1 MRRATPRVS
10 VVMPVRDGG
19 RYLREAI
26 DSILA
31 QRFTDF
37 EVLIVDDGSA
47 DESATIVATYRD
59 ARIRQ
64 ERIARQGFAAALN
77 RGIELARGEYLVRM
91 DCDDVS
97 DPDRIGAQVRFMDR
111 HPRVGAAGTF
121 VRARSPDG
129 TVQQWRFPTDPEQ
142 LRVALLF
149 EPSIAHPSAILRR
162 AWFERHA
169 LRYEAEYTPV
179 EDWDLWRRAA
189 RHFPLSNLPRFL
201 LDYRVHAERMSR
213 VHEAEQRREGLR
225 IQGQELAAFGLQD
238 HPLRGV
244 HVRVSHGSFDC
255 AGRDARFVGDVV
267 AWFEALRTANASR
280 SVFSGEAMD
289 AILAD
294 RLLLVLHANRHLRGQ
309 VLRTLSGSSWVR
321 RAQPLGSLAL
331 LLKTV
336 LPLSAAGAAT

>member
-1 MRRATPRVS
+1 
-10 VVMPVRDGG
+10 MPVRDGE
-19 RYLREAI
+19 RYLRDAI

-37 EVLIVDDGSA
+37 ELLVVDDGSA
-47 DESATIVATYRD
+47 DESAAIVAAYRD

-64 ERIARQGFAAALN
+64 ERLARQGLAAALN

-97 DPDRIGAQVRFMDR
+97 DPDRVGAQVLFMDR
-111 HPRVGAAGTF
+111 HSSVGAAGTF
-121 VRARSPDG
+121 VRARFPDG
-129 TVQQWRFPTDPEQ
+129 TIQQWRFPTDPEE

-162 AWFERHA
+162 AWFERHG
-169 LRYEAEYTPV
+169 LRYDTQYVRV

-189 RHFPLSNLPRFL
+189 RHFSMSNLPRFL

-225 IQGQELAAFGLQD
+225 IQGEELTALGLQD
-238 HPLRGV
+238 HPLRDV
-244 HVRVSHGSFDC
+244 HARVSHGSLDC
-255 AGRDARFVGDVV
+255 AGRDERFVGDVL
-267 AWFEALRTANASR
+267 AWFEALRTANAR
-280 SVFSGEAMD
+280 RDAFSGEAMD

-294 RLLLVLHANRHLRGQ
+294 RLLLVLHANRHLRRQ
-309 VLRTLSGSSWVR
+309 VLRTLSGLGWVR

-331 LLKTV
+331 LMKTA
-336 LPLSAAGAAT
+336 LPFSASGAAP

>member
-1 MRRATPRVS
+1 
-10 VVMPVRDGG
+10 MPVRDGE
-19 RYLREAI
+19 RYLRDAI

-37 EVLIVDDGSA
+37 ELLIVDDGSA
-47 DESATIVATYRD
+47 DDSAAIVAAYRD
-59 ARIRQ
+59 ARIRP

-77 RGIELARGEYLVRM
+77 HGIGLARGEYLVRM

-97 DPDRIGAQVRFMDR
+97 DPDRVGAQVLFMDR
-111 HPRVGAAGTF
+111 HSSVGAAGTF
-121 VRARSPDG
+121 VRARFPDG
-129 TVQQWRFPTDPEQ
+129 TIQQWRFPTDPEE

-162 AWFERHA
+162 AWFERHG
-169 LRYEAEYTPV
+169 LRYDTQYVRV

-201 LDYRVHAERMSR
+201 VDYRVHAERMSR
-213 VHEAEQRREGLR
+213 VHAAEQRREGLR
-225 IQGQELAAFGLQD
+225 IQGQELSALGLQD
-238 HPLRGV
+238 HPLRDV
-244 HVRVSHGSFDC
+244 HARVSHGSFDC

-280 SVFSGEAMD
+280 NVFSGEAMD

-294 RLLLVLHANRHLRGQ
+294 RLLLVLHANRHLRLQ
-309 VLRTLSGSSWVR
+309 VLRTLSGSSWLR

-331 LLKTV
+331 LLKTA
-336 LPLSAAGAAT
+336 LPLSAADATP